1 MRVGASI
8 SARNL
13 VPPFC
18 TRQGVSR
25 VSLPRP
31 NNPFQKPRLHCGA
44 RFFAPREVRA
54 IQAEV
59 ERFKREGLVR
69 NVATEGDGETPST
82 TKANLQLI
90 PLYDKSDLIRALP
103 FDEKITVAVSQL
115 IGTPFILHLD
125 QMFLK
130 PAGHG
135 IGTDWHQDNAYFKI
149 DDPLKGTAMWVAVHD
164 ATIENGTIHVV
175 HDSFKEE
182 YPHDRDPYSDHHIH
196 CQVPEE
202 RAVPI
207 ELKAGGVV
215 FFCYGTAH
223 STKANTTNRERAGL
237 AFHFLH
243 TACVDRANL
252 IGERRRGQPILVG
265 PETTGGQAEYGVRV
279 AETWEREIERVLE
292 GATN

>member
-1 MRVGASI
+1 LSLSKEQIAHFKNHGYTA
-8 SARNL
+8 
-13 VPPFC
+13 VPD
-18 TRQGVSR
+18 
-25 VSLPRP
+25 
-31 NNPFQKPRLHCGA
+31 
-44 RFFAPREVRA
+44 FFTAREVQA
-54 IQAEV
+54 LQAEV

-69 NVATEGDGETPST
+69 NVATDGDGETHSK

-90 PLYDKSDLIRALP
+90 PLHDKSDLIRALP
-103 FDEKITVAVSQL
+103 FDDKVTNATAQL
-115 IGTPFILHLD
+115 IGAPFVLHLD

-149 DDPLKGTAMWVAVHD
+149 SDPLKGTAMWVAVHD
-164 ATIENGTIHVV
+164 ASIANGTIHVV
-175 HDSFKEE
+175 HDSFKEQ
-182 YPHDRDPYSDHHIH
+182 YPHDRDPNSDHHIH

-223 STKANTTNRERAGL
+223 STKANTTDRDRAGI

-243 TACVDRANL
+243 GDCVDRANL
-252 IGERRRGQPILVG
+252 VDKKRGQPFLLG
-265 PETTGGQAEYGVRV
+265 PETTGGEAEYGERV
-279 AETWEREIERVLE
+279 AGTWDQEIERVLQE
-292 GATN
+292 TNN

>member
-1 MRVGASI
+1 MSLSHDQITHFKNHGYIA
-8 SARNL
+8 
-13 VPPFC
+13 VPD
-18 TRQGVSR
+18 
-25 VSLPRP
+25 
-31 NNPFQKPRLHCGA
+31 
-44 RFFAPREVRA
+44 FFAPREVRA

-207 ELKAGGVV
+207 ELKAGDVV

-223 STKANTTNRERAGL
+223 ATKANTTNRERAGL

-243 TACVDRANL
+243 TACVDRAKL

>member
-1 MRVGASI
+1 MSLSDAQIDHFRTHGYTA
-8 SARNL
+8 
-13 VPPFC
+13 VP
-18 TRQGVSR
+18 
-25 VSLPRP
+25 
-31 NNPFQKPRLHCGA
+31 N
-44 RFFAPREVRA
+44 FFSSREVRA
-54 IQAEV
+54 LQVEV

-69 NVATEGDGETPST
+69 NVATDGDGSTHST

-90 PLYDKSDLIRALP
+90 PLNDKSDLMRALP
-103 FDEKITVAVSQL
+103 FEEKTTTAVSQL
-115 IGTPFILHLD
+115 IGEPFILQLD

-149 DDPLKGTAMWVAVHD
+149 ADPLKGTAMWVAIHD
-164 ATIENGTIHVV
+164 ATIQNGTIHVV

-182 YPHDRDPYSDHHIH
+182 YPHDRDPNSDHHIH

-207 ELKAGGVV
+207 ELEAGGVV

-223 STKANTTNRERAGL
+223 ATKANTTHRERAGI

-243 TACVDRANL
+243 TDCVERANL
-252 IGERRRGQPILVG
+252 IDKNRGQPLLVG
-265 PETTGGQAEYGVRV
+265 PEASGGRAEYGVQV
-279 AETWEREIERVLE
+279 AGTWKQEIERVLQE
-292 GATN
+292 VTN